1 MKTFDKATLMNIRK
15 ELNAVLAKYGD
26 EAGLEFD
33 VGSIKFSDESF
44 DAKLT
49 CKIKGGQ
56 SLQDKMLLQI
66 MQRLNL
72 QERGLDGRVLKSYNS
87 RQYRYPFIY
96 ELGGK
101 SFKCSEDAAKRYF
114 SK

>member
-1 MKTFDKATLMNIRK
+1 MKNFDKVTLMNIRK

-26 EAGLEFD
+26 EVGLQFD

-44 DAKLT
+44 DAKLS

-56 SLQDKMLLQI
+56 SLQDKALLQM

-72 QERGLDGRVLKSYNS
+72 QEHGIDGRILKSYNS
-87 RQYRYPFIY
+87 RQYRYPFVY

-101 SFKCSEDAAKRYF
+101 MFKCSEDAAKRYF